1 MISCFNRIILAVA
14 CAALAWP
21 AAAQVRTTGQIVGTV
36 RDQSGAVVPN
46 ADLVLQDTASG
57 LVLNGKSDT
66 DGGFTFPNLQPGHYT
81 LTAVAQGFQPV
92 TIPDVVVET
101 ARAANV
107 TVTFSVAGVQEK
119 VEVAGRA
126 PVVETTSSTV
136 STTVRNE
143 QIATLPIAGRNILNF
158 ALLTP
163 GVANSSDARFA
174 SYNGLPGGAIN
185 ITVDGINNNSQRFR
199 SGGTSFFSFAPE
211 RLGAMQEVTVS
222 TSGLTA
228 DAGAEGAVQV
238 QFVTKRGTNALHG
251 QVFDQLRNDALNANS
266 WFNSVRGLP
275 KPVIRLNEWGANL
288 GGPIIQ
294 NKLFY
299 FGNFEQ
305 IIQPGTS
312 TQTRTVLTPEAQQ
325 GIFRY
330 TATDGSIRTANLL
343 DIARAN
349 GFPSTI
355 DPFIAQSFATMNP
368 TFSAGRLTPMT
379 DLIRQSL
386 SFTIPTNNKNVYPTG
401 RVDYQVNPKL
411 AVRGV
416 MNLQW
421 RDFTRNP
428 QFPGLAAV
436 NGGFT
441 STYYILSTGADW
453 TPRSNLFNQF
463 NFGLQSNH
471 EEFNP
476 GNTLDVFGGQRLVPF
491 PLSLTTVY
499 PTNDD
504 MPQPRNNPVYNVIDT
519 VTLLK
524 ARHTYTFGGSFRRTT
539 MWQTANQVSAA
550 GPRFNLGIN
559 NADPASS
566 LFNATTI
573 PGLRSS
579 DLANAQ
585 ALYALLTGRLT
596 SITGTNYPDETS
608 HEYRAGAQTIR
619 EAQNVAGIFA
629 QDQWRLTPRFTLNY
643 GLRWEFTGAAY
654 NTNGLF
660 TSPTIADLYGPSK
673 ELFQPGTL
681 DGVLDPQIELR
692 THPYKHD
699 FVNPAPNVGF
709 AWNPNAEHG
718 FLGRLLGAGKSVIRG
733 SVGLNYYDE
742 GLIAFEGAT
751 TSNPGLSQSIFLRPG
766 QPGFPP
772 GGLSL
777 SSPVPP
783 LSAFPTTFAFPI
795 QQSLFTFND
804 GFATFDPNIRTPEIL
819 NWNIGI
825 QRQLGSK
832 SAVEVRYVGNHGWK
846 LWRFYNKNEV
856 NIFENGFLDE
866 FKKAQQNLAINQ
878 ANGRTGFANN
888 GLPGQSPLPIFE
900 SAFGARGSQGALP
913 TASGYTNS
921 TFVTDLQQGQ
931 AGALA
936 ASLAGNNLY
945 LCRMLGST
953 FGPCAS
959 LGYDAPGAY
968 PINFFQANPFAAGN
982 TINLL
987 TDDGWSRYNS
997 LQLQFRQRYGSGF
1010 TAVANYTYSRART
1023 NRIGDSADTSFAF
1036 YGNRDDSVNEGPAQ
1050 TDLRHAFQSYFT
1062 YDLPFGRDRKFNIA
1076 NPVLNQIAGGW
1087 TLSGIVVVQ
1096 SGRPFFLT
1104 SGRQT
1109 TNQYDAGVVLNGISV
1124 QDLQQMVGL
1133 FPGPNGTKL
1142 FLDPK
1147 LIGPDGRANPDFLTS
1162 PTTPGE
1168 LGQRVF
1174 LYGPKFWNL
1183 DFGVAKRFG
1192 MPGALYADFQVLV
1205 LDLLNHTN
1213 FLVGNTDSAAGFG
1226 VSINSATFGQTTST
1240 ATGAPRNI
1248 QLRLTIGF

>member
-1 MISCFNRIILAVA
+1 MCSSFKRLIIAVTF
-14 CAALAWP
+14 AALAWP
-21 AAAQVRTTGQIVGTV
+21 AVAQVRTTGQIVGTV
-36 RDQSGAVVPN
+36 RDPSGAIVPN
-46 ADLVLQDTASG
+46 AELVLQDTSSG
-57 LVLNGKSDT
+57 LVLNAKSDK

-81 LTAVAQGFQPV
+81 LTAVAQGFEPS
-92 TIPDVVVET
+92 TIPDLVVET
-101 ARAANV
+101 ARVANV

-119 VEVAGRA
+119 VTVAA
-126 PVVETTSSTV
+126 KTPVVETTSSTV

-163 GVANSSDARFA
+163 GVANSSDSRFA

-238 QFVTKRGTNALHG
+238 QFVTKRGTNAVHG
-251 QVFDQLRNDALNANS
+251 QVFDQLRNDALNSNS

-275 KPVIRLNEWGANL
+275 KPKIRLNEWGANI
-288 GGPIIQ
+288 GGPIIK

-312 TQTRTVLTPEAQQ
+312 TQTRTVLTSEAQQ
-325 GIFRY
+325 GVFRY
-330 TATDGSIRTANLL
+330 TATDGSVRTANLL

-349 GFPSTI
+349 GLPSAI

-368 TFSAGRLTPMT
+368 TFGAGRLTQT
-379 DLIRQSL
+379 DLVRRSL
-386 SFTIPTNNKNVYPTG
+386 AFTIPTNNRNVYPTG
-401 RVDYQVNPKL
+401 RVDYQVSPKL
-411 AVRGV
+411 ALRGV
-416 MNLQW
+416 LNLQW

-428 QFPGLAAV
+428 QFPGLDAV
-436 NGGFT
+436 NGGFA

-463 NFGLQSNH
+463 NFGVQSNH

-476 GNTLDVFGGQRLVPF
+476 GNTLGVFGGQRLVPF
-491 PLSLTTVY
+491 PLQLTTVY

-504 MPQPRNNPVYNVIDT
+504 LPQPRNNPVYNVIDT

-524 ARHTYTFGGSFRRTT
+524 DRHTYTVGGSFRRTS
-539 MWQTANQVSAA
+539 MWQTANQVSEA
-550 GPRFNLGIN
+550 GPRFNLGV
-559 NADPASS
+559 ASGDPASAF
-566 LFNATTI
+566 FNSTTI
-573 PGLRSS
+573 PGVRSS
-579 DLANAQ
+579 DLTTALS
-585 ALYALLTGRLT
+585 LYALLTGRLS
-596 SITGTNYPDETS
+596 SITGTNYPDENS

-654 NTNGLF
+654 NTNDLF
-660 TSPTIADLYGPSK
+660 TSPTIADLYGPSQ
-673 ELFQPGTL
+673 ELFMPGTL
-681 DGVLDPQIELR
+681 DGVLNPQIDQR
-692 THPYKHD
+692 SHPYGND
-699 FVNPAPNVGF
+699 FLNPAPNVGF
-709 AWNPNAEHG
+709 AWNPNSEKG

-733 SVGLNYYDE
+733 SIGLNYYDE

-766 QPGFPP
+766 QPGFAP

-777 SSPVPP
+777 SSTVPA
-783 LSAFPTTFAFPI
+783 LSAFPTSFAFPI
-795 QQSLFTFND
+795 PQSLFTFND
-804 GFATFDPNIRTPEIL
+804 GFTTIDPNIRTPQIL

-832 SAVEVRYVGNHGWK
+832 SAFEVRYVGNHGWK
-846 LWRFYNKNEV
+846 LWRFYDKNEV
-856 NIFENGFLDE
+856 NIFENGFLDD
-866 FKKAQQNLAINQ
+866 FKRAQQNLTINQ

-888 GLPGQSPLPIFE
+888 GLPGQAATPIFDA
-900 SAFGARGSQGALP
+900 AFGARGSQTALP
-913 TASGYTNS
+913 SASGYTNG
-921 TFVTDLQQGQ
+921 TFITDLQQGQ

-936 ASLAGNNLY
+936 DSLAGNSLY

-953 FGPCAS
+953 FGPCGT
-959 LGYDAPGAY
+959 LGFDAPGAY

-982 TINLL
+982 DIDLL
-987 TDDGWSRYNS
+987 TDDGWSRYNG
-997 LQLQFRQRYGSGF
+997 LQLQFRQRYGNGF

-1023 NRIGDSADTSFAF
+1023 NRIGDSADTTFAF
-1036 YGNRDDSVNEGPAQ
+1036 YGNRDDSVNEGPTQ

-1062 YDLPFGRDRKFNIA
+1062 YDLPFGRDRKFNIT

-1109 TNQYDAGVVLNGISV
+1109 TNQYDAGIVLNGISTKE
-1124 QDLQQMVGL
+1124 LQKMVGL
-1133 FPGPNGTKL
+1133 HPGPNGTML

-1147 LIGPDGRANPDFLTS
+1147 LIGADGRANSQYLTS
-1162 PTTPGE
+1162 PETPGE

-1174 LYGPKFWNL
+1174 LYGPGFWNL

-1192 MPGALYADFQVLV
+1192 MPGSVYADFQVLV
-1205 LDLLNHTN
+1205 LDILNHTN
-1213 FLVGNTDSAAGFG
+1213 FLVGTADAGAGFG
-1226 VSINSATFGQTTST
+1226 VSINSTTFGQTTST
-1240 ATGAPRNI
+1240 STGAPRNI